1 MGLLTESS
9 PVAGPVCTGAF
20 TGRLWPARAEDGGQA
35 TLTHSGVRG
44 TDPGGPGDLPRALSL
59 QGTLEG
65 LWEKWAGLSQRSE
78 TTATCRLLL

>member
-20 TGRLWPARAEDGGQA
+20 TGRLWPAGAEDGGQA

-44 TDPGGPGDLPRALSL
+44 TDPLVGLVIFQGLCLYRGPWRDCGKN
-59 QGTLEG
+59 G
-65 LWEKWAGLSQRSE
+65 LV
-78 TTATCRLLL
+78 